1 MKTMSPL
8 LCATDNG
15 VAVVRL
21 NRPAQL
27 NALNESLLVGLRDLL
42 RELRRDCAIRAVL
55 LTGNG
60 RGFCSGAELRQEEIR
75 DPGELLRVFY
85 HPVIREMRALP
96 KPIVVAVNGVA
107 AGAGMSIAL
116 AGDIILGSDAASFCA
131 AFSKIGLIPD
141 AGSTFFLP
149 RIAGD
154 HRARAIAM
162 LADRIDAQE
171 AFRLGLL
178 HKVLPPEGLM
188 PEAQAVAQHLARMP
202 TTAFALIK
210 KALEASSSGSL
221 DDQLELE
228 AKLQSIASKTNDFRE
243 GVAAFLDKRAPVFT
257 GS

>member
-1 MKTMSPL
+1 MSPL
-8 LCATDNG
+8 LWATEKG
-15 VAVVRL
+15 VASVRL
-21 NRPAQL
+21 NRPTQL
-27 NALNESLLVGLRDLL
+27 NALNESMLVGLRDLFQHL
-42 RELRRDCAIRAVL
+42 RDDGAIRAVL

-60 RGFCSGAELRQEEIR
+60 HGFCSGAELRNEALQECR
-75 DPGELLRVFY
+75 DAGELLRVFY

-96 KPIVVAVNGVA
+96 KPIVVAVNGAA

-116 AGDIILGSDAASFCA
+116 AGDIILGSEAASFCA

-149 RIAGD
+149 RIVGEQ
-154 HRARAIAM
+154 RARAIAM

-178 HKVLPPEGLM
+178 HKVVPSERLV
-188 PEAQAVAQHLARMP
+188 PEAQALAQHLARMP

-210 KALEASSSGSL
+210 KALDASLSGSL

-228 AKLQSIASKTNDFRE
+228 AKLQSIASRTNDFRE
-243 GVAAFLDKRAPVFT
+243 GAAAFIDKRIPVFT